1 MKINDDGL
9 NLVKNFEGCRLVA
22 YLDPVGVWTIGYGH
36 TNGVYSGQRITSD
49 QAEQLLRTDL
59 GSAEKAVSSYDHIY
73 NWNEN
78 EFSALVSFAFNCGSG
93 SLKKLL
99 KSGSRTKAEIAKCI
113 LLYNK
118 GINGKTLAGL
128 TNRRRAERELFLK
141 TAPNPQPTTSNGL
154 NEASNTSYGY
164 VIDAVYE
171 ITASSLNFR
180 NAPVDG
186 SIRSSHRKGTL
197 VTVREVRKIGSQ
209 IWARTDGGWICAQ
222 GKGIY
227 IKLK

>member
-1 MKINDDGL
+1 MKINDEGL
-9 NLVKNFEGCRLVA
+9 NLIKNFEGCRLTA
-22 YLDPVGVWTIGYGH
+22 YLDPVGIPTIGFGH
-36 TNGVYSGQRITSD
+36 INGVCLGQRITLD
-49 QAEQLLRTDL
+49 QAVEFLRSDL
-59 GSAEKAVSSYDHIY
+59 GDAEKAVGSYDHIY
-73 NWNEN
+73 HWNEN
-78 EFSALVSFAFNCGSG
+78 EFSALVSFTFNCGSG

-99 KSGSRTKAEIAKCI
+99 KSGSRTKVEIAKCI

-118 GINGKTLAGL
+118 GVNGKTLPGL
-128 TNRRRAERELFLK
+128 TRRRRAERELFLK

-154 NEASNTSYGY
+154 NEASSTSYGY

-180 NAPVDG
+180 NAPVNG

-197 VTVREVRKIGSQ
+197 VTVREVKKIGSQ
-209 IWARTDGGWICAQ
+209 IWVRTDGGWICAQ

>member
-9 NLVKNFEGCRLVA
+9 NLIKEFEGCQLNA
-22 YLDPVGVWTIGYGH
+22 YKDPVGVWTIGYGH
-36 TNGVYSGQRITSD
+36 TKGVYAGQIITKA
-49 QAEQLLRTDL
+49 QAESYLRQDL
-59 GSAEKAVSSYDHIY
+59 AESEKAVEKWEPIY
-73 NWNEN
+73 HWNEN
-78 EFSALVSFAFNCGSG
+78 EFSALVSFTFNCGAG
-93 SLKKLL
+93 SLNNLL
-99 KSGSRTKAEIAKCI
+99 KNGSRTKVEIAKAI

-118 GINGKTLAGL
+118 GVNGKTLPGL
-128 TNRRRAERELFLK
+128 TRRRRAERELFLK
-141 TAPNPQPTTSNGL
+141 TAPNSQPTTSNGL
-154 NEASNTSYGY
+154 NEASSVSYGY

-197 VTVREVRKIGSQ
+197 VTVREVKKIGSQ
-209 IWARTDGGWICAQ
+209 IWVRTDGGWICAQ